1 LTTNTKGNVMND
13 LKGKVVLISGE
24 SSGIGAVAA
33 LASALG
39 VTLGAGL
46 YAASKGFV
54 ACHRSDHR
62 SK

>member
-1 LTTNTKGNVMND
+1 MND
-13 LKGKVVLISGE
+13 LKGKVVLISDE
-24 SSGIGAVAA
+24 SSGIGAVAT
-33 LASALG
+33 LPSALG